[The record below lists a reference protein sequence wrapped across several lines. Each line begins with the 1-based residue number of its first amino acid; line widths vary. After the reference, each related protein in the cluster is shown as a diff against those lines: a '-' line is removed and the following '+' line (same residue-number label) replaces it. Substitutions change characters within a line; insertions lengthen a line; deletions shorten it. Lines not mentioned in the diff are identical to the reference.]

1 MAWLL
6 PWFLLLHVLGAIVA
20 FGPTF
25 SYPLIG
31 GMGAREPQFANFA
44 TRVTHVLSDRVVIPV
59 ALTMPIT
66 GAAMILV
73 GGFDLTSPAY
83 RWLGLGI
90 VLYILVFTYAVAIQ
104 RRAVERVIELTSAP
118 PPPGA
123 SGPPPV
129 LMDAVKRVQR
139 GGMLLGIG
147 IVLIV
152 FLMVVKPALGG

>member
-1 MAWLL
+1 MAWLF
-6 PWFLLLHVLGAIVA
+6 PWLLLLHVLGAIAA

-31 GMGAREPQFANFA
+31 SMGAREPRFANFA
-44 TRVTHVLSDRVVIPV
+44 TRVTETLSDRVVIPV
-59 ALTMPIT
+59 ALTMPVT

-73 GGFDLTSPAY
+73 AGLDLTSPSY

-90 VLYILVFTYAVAIQ
+90 LLYVLVFGYAVLVQ
-104 RRAVERVIELTSAP
+104 RRAVQRVVHLTSTP

-123 SGPPPV
+123 GGPPPE
-129 LMDAVKRVQR
+129 LMSAVGQVQR
-139 GGMLLGIG
+139 GGMFLGLG

-152 FLMVVKPALGG
+152 FLMVVKPALGA